1 MSYLKFNNISKS
13 FPGVVALDNL
23 TFEVNE
29 SSIHALV
36 GENGAGKST
45 LLKVLS
51 GVNIP
56 DKGFLEIA
64 GEKVSFQKTEEAF
77 GKGISIIYQEL
88 NLVDE
93 MSVAE
98 NLYLGHMPKKFGL
111 VDFEKMNKDAK
122 EILNLLGENIDP
134 SEKTGAL
141 SIAKK
146 QMVEIAKALSRGSKI
161 IAFDEPTS
169 SLSEKE
175 VENLFRVI
183 RDLKSNGHAILYV
196 SHRMEEILS
205 LCDSVT
211 VLRDGKHVETIN
223 NLKNI
228 NQSDLIT
235 KMVGREIKN
244 IYPYIERPLNGIL
257 LKVSHLKGMGVD
269 ISLNLKKG
277 EVLGIYGLVGSGRT
291 ESLKLIYGAYEKESG
306 DIFLND
312 KQVKIKNPHDS
323 INAGIMY
330 LSEDRKKEGIIP
342 KATVCENINIIER
355 LKKGLLVNN
364 RSERSI
370 AKEVVKKFKIKTPSI
385 RQIISNLSGGNQQKI
400 LFGRW
405 NENSLK
411 VMLLD
416 EPTRGIDVGAK
427 SEIYSLIYDL
437 AAKGIGVMFVS
448 GDLVEV
454 LGVSDRILVMRE
466 GKIAGELERKD
477 ATEAKVIKMAFPGR
491 ENEKIN

>member
-1 MSYLKFNNISKS
+1 LKIK
-13 FPGVVALDNL
+13 
-23 TFEVNE
+23 
-29 SSIHALV
+29 
-36 GENGAGKST
+36 GE
-45 LLKVLS
+45 
-51 GVNIP
+51 
-56 DKGFLEIA
+56 E
-64 GEKVSFQKTEEAF
+64 VSFQNTEDAF
-77 GKGISIIYQEL
+77 SQGISIIYQEL

-93 MSVAE
+93 MSIAE
-98 NLYLGHMPKKFGL
+98 NLFLGHMPKKLGV
-111 VDFEKMNKDAK
+111 VDFQKMNQDAK
-122 EILNLLGENIDP
+122 VLLEKLGENLNP
-134 SEKTGAL
+134 KEKTGNL

-146 QMVEIAKALSRGSKI
+146 QMLEIAKALSRGSKI

-175 VENLFRVI
+175 VENLFRII
-183 RDLKSNGHAILYV
+183 RDLKSKGHAILYV

-205 LCDSVT
+205 LCDAIT
-211 VLRDGKHVETIN
+211 ILRDGKHVETISN
-223 NLKNI
+223 MENLT
-228 NQSDLIT
+228 QSDLIT

-244 IYPYIERPLNGIL
+244 IYPYRERSLEKNL
-257 LKVSHLKGMGVD
+257 LQVDHLKGLGID
-269 ISLNLKKG
+269 ISLNLKSK

-291 ESLKLIYGAYEKESG
+291 ESLKLIYGAFKKESG
-306 DIFLND
+306 DIILD
-312 KQVKIKNPHDS
+312 GKKTKIEVPSDAIK
-323 INAGIMY
+323 AGIMY

-342 KATVCENINIIER
+342 KASVCENINVIER
-355 LKKGLLVNN
+355 LKKGLLVND
-364 RSERSI
+364 RKERFN

-437 AAKGIGVMFVS
+437 AEKGIGVIFVS

-454 LGVSDRILVMRE
+454 LGVSDRIIVMRD
-466 GKIAGELERKD
+466 GKIAGEVMRAD
-477 ATEAKVIKMAFPGR
+477 ASEASVIKLAFPGR
-491 ENEKIN
+491 VNEKNN

>member
-1 MSYLKFNNISKS
+1 MSYLKFKNITKS
-13 FPGVVALDNL
+13 FPGVLALENL
-23 TFEVNE
+23 SFEVAE
-29 SSIHALV
+29 GSIHALV

-56 DKGFLEIA
+56 NKGSLEINGQGVA
-64 GEKVSFQKTEEAF
+64 FQNTEDAF
-77 GKGISIIYQEL
+77 THGISIIYQEL

-93 MSVAE
+93 MSIAE
-98 NLYLGHMPKKFGL
+98 NLFLGHMPKKLGI
-111 VDFEKMNKDAK
+111 VDFQKMNKDAK
-122 EILNLLGENIDP
+122 VLLERLGEKLDP
-134 SEKTGAL
+134 REKTGNL

-146 QMVEIAKALSRGSKI
+146 QMLEIGKALSRGSKI

-183 RDLKSNGHAILYV
+183 RELKKNGHAILYV

-205 LCDSVT
+205 LCDAVT
-211 VLRDGKHVETIN
+211 ILRDGKHIETIRDMK
-223 NLKNI
+223 NLT
-228 NQSDLIT
+228 QSDLIT

-244 IYPYIERPLNGIL
+244 IYPYVPRTLDGIL
-257 LKVSHLKGMGVD
+257 LKVDHLKGMGID
-269 ISLNLKKG
+269 FSLNLKKG
-277 EVLGIYGLVGSGRT
+277 EVLGVYGLVGSGRT
-291 ESLKLIYGAYEKESG
+291 ESLKLIYGAYPKEFG
-306 DIFLND
+306 ELTLEGKKI
-312 KQVKIKNPHDS
+312 QIKNPYDAIS
-323 INAGIMY
+323 AGIMY

-342 KATVCENINIIER
+342 SASVSENINIIER
-355 LKKGLLVNN
+355 LKKGLLINN
-364 RSERSI
+364 LKERI
-370 AKEVVKKFKIKTPSI
+370 NAKEVVKKFKIKTPSI

-405 NENSLK
+405 NEESLK

-437 AAKGIGVMFVS
+437 AAKGVGVIFVS

-454 LGVSDRILVMRE
+454 LGVSDRILVMRD
-466 GKIAGELERKD
+466 GKIAGEVMRAD
-477 ATEAKVIKMAFPGR
+477 ATEASVIKMAFPGR
-491 ENEKIN
+491 VK

>member
-1 MSYLKFNNISKS
+1 MSYLQFKNISKS
-13 FPGVVALDNL
+13 FPGVLALDNL
-23 TFEVNE
+23 SFEVNE
-29 SSIHALV
+29 GSVHALV

-45 LLKVLS
+45 LLKILS

-56 DKGFLEIA
+56 DSGSLKIKGE
-64 GEKVSFQKTEEAF
+64 EVSFQNTEDAF
-77 GKGISIIYQEL
+77 SKGISIIYQEL

-93 MSVAE
+93 MSIAE
-98 NLYLGHMPKKFGL
+98 NLFLGHMPKKLGI
-111 VDFEKMNKDAK
+111 VDFQKMNQDAK
-122 EILNLLGENIDP
+122 VMLEKLGENLNP
-134 SEKTGAL
+134 KEKTGNL

-146 QMVEIAKALSRGSKI
+146 QMLEIAKALSRGSKI

-183 RDLKSNGHAILYV
+183 RDLKSKGHAILYV

-205 LCDSVT
+205 LCDAT
-211 VLRDGKHVETIN
+211 TILRDGKHVETISN
-223 NLKNI
+223 MENLT
-228 NQSDLIT
+228 QTDLIT

-244 IYPYIERPLNGIL
+244 IYPYRVRNLEKNL
-257 LKVSHLKGMGVD
+257 LQVDHLKGMGID
-269 ISLNLKKG
+269 ISLNLKSK

-291 ESLKLIYGAYEKESG
+291 ESLKLIYGAFKKESG
-306 DIFLND
+306 DVILD
-312 KQVKIKNPHDS
+312 GKKTKIEVPSDAIK
-323 INAGIMY
+323 AGIMY

-342 KATVCENINIIER
+342 KASVCENINVIER
-355 LKKGLLVNN
+355 LKKGILVNN
-364 RSERSI
+364 RKERSN

-405 NENSLK
+405 SEDSLK

-437 AAKGIGVMFVS
+437 AEKGVGVIFVS

-454 LGVSDRILVMRE
+454 LGVSDRILVMRD
-466 GKIAGELERKD
+466 GKIAGEVMRAD
-477 ATEAKVIKMAFPGR
+477 ASEASVIKLAFPGR
-491 ENEKIN
+491 VNEKNN

>member
-1 MSYLKFNNISKS
+1 MSYLKFKNISKS
-13 FPGVVALDNL
+13 FPGVLALSNL
-23 TFEVNE
+23 SFEV
-29 SSIHALV
+29 SDGSIHALV

-56 DKGFLEIA
+56 NAGTLEIN
-64 GEKVSFQKTEEAF
+64 GKEVSFQNTEDAF
-77 GKGISIIYQEL
+77 TQGISIIYQEL

-93 MSVAE
+93 MSIAE
-98 NLYLGHMPKKFGL
+98 NLFLGHMPKKMGI
-111 VDFEKMNKDAK
+111 VDFQKMNDDARVLL
-122 EILNLLGENIDP
+122 ERLGEKLDP
-134 SEKTGAL
+134 REKTGNL

-146 QMVEIAKALSRGSKI
+146 QMLEIAKALSRGSKI

-183 RDLKSNGHAILYV
+183 RELKQNGHAILYV

-205 LCDSVT
+205 LCDAVT
-211 VLRDGKHVETIN
+211 ILRDGKHIETITN
-223 NLKNI
+223 MKNLT
-228 NQSDLIT
+228 QSDLIT

-244 IYPYIERPLNGIL
+244 IYPYLQRNLDGIL
-257 LKVSHLKGMGVD
+257 LKVDHLKGLGID

-277 EVLGIYGLVGSGRT
+277 EVLGVYGLVGSGRT
-291 ESLKLIYGAYEKESG
+291 ESLKLIYGAYPKESG
-306 DIFLND
+306 ELTLEG
-312 KQVKIKNPHDS
+312 KKIQIRSPYDAIS
-323 INAGIMY
+323 AGIMY

-342 KATVCENINIIER
+342 KASVSENINIIER
-355 LKKGLLVNN
+355 LKKGVLVNN
-364 RSERSI
+364 LKERI
-370 AKEVVKKFKIKTPSI
+370 NAKEVVKKFKIKTPSI

-405 NENSLK
+405 NEESLK

-437 AAKGIGVMFVS
+437 AAKGIGVIFVS

-454 LGVSDRILVMRE
+454 LGVSDRILVMRD
-466 GKIAGELERKD
+466 GKIAGEVSRAE
-477 ATEAKVIKMAFPGR
+477 ATEASVIKMAFPGR
-491 ENEKIN
+491 VNEKNN

>member
-1 MSYLKFNNISKS
+1 MSYLKFKNITKS
-13 FPGVVALDNL
+13 FPGVLALENL
-23 TFEVNE
+23 SFEVDE
-29 SSIHALV
+29 GSIHALV

-45 LLKVLS
+45 LLKILS

-56 DKGFLEIA
+56 NKGTLEIHNQ
-64 GEKVSFQKTEEAF
+64 EVSFQNTEDAF
-77 GKGISIIYQEL
+77 SHGISIIYQEL

-93 MSVAE
+93 MSIAE
-98 NLYLGHMPKKFGL
+98 NLFLGHMPKKLGI
-111 VDFEKMNKDAK
+111 VDFQKMNEDAK
-122 EILNLLGENIDP
+122 VLLSRLGETLDP
-134 SEKTGAL
+134 REKTGNL

-146 QMVEIAKALSRGSKI
+146 QMLEIAKALSRGSKI

-183 RDLKSNGHAILYV
+183 HDLKSKGHAILYV

-205 LCDSVT
+205 LCDAVT
-211 VLRDGKHVETIN
+211 ILRDGKHVETIRDMK
-223 NLKNI
+223 NLA
-228 NQSDLIT
+228 QSDLIT

-244 IYPYIERPLNGIL
+244 IYPYVPRTLDGIL
-257 LKVSHLKGMGVD
+257 LKVDHLKGMGID
-269 ISLNLKKG
+269 FSLNLKKG
-277 EVLGIYGLVGSGRT
+277 EVLGVYGLVGSGRT
-291 ESLKLIYGAYEKESG
+291 ESLKLIYGAYRKESG
-306 DIFLND
+306 ELTLEG
-312 KQVKIKNPHDS
+312 KKIEINNPHDAIS
-323 INAGIMY
+323 AGIMY

-342 KATVCENINIIER
+342 SASVSENINIIER
-355 LKKGLLVNN
+355 LKKGLLINN
-364 RSERSI
+364 LKERI
-370 AKEVVKKFKIKTPSI
+370 NAKEVVKKFKIKTPSI

-405 NENSLK
+405 NEESLK

-437 AAKGIGVMFVS
+437 AAKGVGVIFVS

-454 LGVSDRILVMRE
+454 LGVSDRILVMRD
-466 GKIAGELERKD
+466 GKIAGEVMRAD
-477 ATEAKVIKMAFPGR
+477 ATEASVIKMAFPGR
-491 ENEKIN
+491 VK